1 MHPHP
6 KTGAPLAIAEVFR
19 RFAPPFRQGH
29 PLSREAAR
37 VLDDLERCRTAA
49 LGVHPYRCDDCGR
62 DVPLFNSCLNR
73 HCPTCQG
80 PAQHRWIEARQQRLL
95 NTPHFHCVFTLPAIL
110 RPVVLGHRREL
121 LGLLFRAVSQTL
133 LTFAADPKWLG
144 AQIGFSLVLHT
155 WTREMLFHPHLHAI
169 VAGGGLSADGSQW
182 IRPPDDDFLFPVA
195 AVSRVF
201 RGRFLEGLIDLCN
214 AGQVDLA
221 ESDCRKLVRTAKR
234 SDWVVYTKRAFGG
247 PEHVVRYL
255 GRYTHR
261 VAISSARLV
270 SITDHRITLRTRG
283 DKSCALAPDEFLRRF
298 LLHILPDH
306 FVKIRHYG
314 LLAPANVKTRL
325 ARAQELLGTYIPA
338 DDSTHAPNDSAS
350 LAIAPP
356 AIDLST
362 EASAKGDADTAA
374 PSPTQPRCPH
384 CGGRL
389 TSLPG
394 FRPMPRP
401 PPTPRTP

>member
-1 MHPHP
+1 MHGHP
-6 KTGAPLAIAEVFR
+6 ATGAPLAIAEVFR
-19 RFAPPFRQGH
+19 RFAPSFRQRH
-29 PLSREAAR
+29 SLSAEAAR

-49 LGVHPYRCDDCGR
+49 LGVHPYRCEDCGR

-80 PAQHRWIEARQQRLL
+80 PAQHRWIEAREPRLL
-95 NTPHFHCVFTLPAIL
+95 NTPYFHCVFTLPAVL
-110 RPVVLGHRREL
+110 RPLILAHRREL
-121 LGLLFRAVSQTL
+121 LGLLFRSVSQTL
-133 LTFAADPKWLG
+133 LAFAADPKRLG

-155 WTREMLFHPHLHAI
+155 WTRELLFHPHLHAI

-182 IRPPDDDFLFPVA
+182 IEPANPDFLFPVA
-195 AVSRVF
+195 AVSKVF
-201 RGRFLEGLIDLCN
+201 RGRFLEGLIDLGN
-214 AGQVDLA
+214 AGDIDLA
-221 ESDCRKLVRTAKR
+221 EPDCRTLVRAAKR

-247 PEHVVRYL
+247 PQHIVRYL

-261 VAISSARLV
+261 VAISSSRLL
-270 SITDHRITLRTRG
+270 SIADHRITFRTRG
-283 DKSCALAPDEFLRRF
+283 DKTCALPPDEFLRRF
-298 LLHILPDH
+298 LLHVLPDQ

-325 ARAQELLGTYIPA
+325 LQAQALLGPHIPA
-338 DDSTHAPNDSAS
+338 ADSAQAPNDSAP
-350 LAIAPP
+350 ADIAPVT
-356 AIDLST
+356 L
-362 EASAKGDADTAA
+362 EADTTA

-394 FRPMPRP
+394 FWRTPRP
-401 PPTPRTP
+401 PPTPRRP